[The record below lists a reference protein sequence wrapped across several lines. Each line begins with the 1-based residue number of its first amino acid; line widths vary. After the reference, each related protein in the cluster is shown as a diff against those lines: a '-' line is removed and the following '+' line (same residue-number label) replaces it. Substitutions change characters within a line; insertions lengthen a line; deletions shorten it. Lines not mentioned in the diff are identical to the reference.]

1 MPNLRVKVT
10 AEDIA
15 EAEQSASMKCVVA
28 QAIRRTFPG
37 ATKVD
42 VDIQTIRWSQD
53 GERIVYMTPYSVQG
67 YIVAFDAGDTI
78 QPFGFGLH
86 HSSRIP
92 AVRQRTKT
100 PAGKAI
106 DNKRTTARQA
116 AAKRVKVEQASKVEQ
131 ATARQVEEARNAEEQ
146 AVADLAAVKAA
157 YAGEV
162 KNAERNGG
170 RAAPPRIVKS
180 TTRKHGIKALRI
192 NQPAKPAGTVYKGP
206 LDDPT

>member
-1 MPNLRVKVT
+1 MSNLRVRVT

-15 EAEQSASMKCVVA
+15 DAEQSASMKCVVA

-106 DNKRTTARQA
+106 DNQRA
-116 AAKRVKVEQASKVEQ
+116 AAKNAAARRKKVEEKAAVKQ
-131 ATARQVEEARNAEEQ
+131 ATPHQVAEARSAEEQ
-146 AVADLAAVKAA
+146 AAEDLAAVKAA

-162 KNAERNGG
+162 QNEKATGG

-192 NQPAKPAGTVYKGP
+192 NQPAKPPGTVYEGP
-206 LDDPT
+206 LDD